1 MIEVKVHQQLRAFL
15 RGSGE
20 RNWPHQLTMARLVAR
35 ALRLGR
41 SALIQTGVPCNY
53 QGRHRLSYLLPV
65 LMWSQP
71 AVLVAPS
78 DVQQRL
84 LMVEIP
90 RLQQWMGTSK
100 PIRTGTTWPGADFT
114 GLLLTTPDAWLQ
126 DRLLGRE
133 RFPPGIPTIL
143 DGVDELEAWTRNQLM
158 ACIRPSDW
166 HEVMLAFPHQTEIIR
181 DARVQLTRA
190 VFQHPPSPYEC
201 WEIESETRAILR
213 RLYESLLAENAL
225 AMPDAF
231 RNFAEGLYSEEQLIW
246 AEIVRS
252 QGLFSLHRSPVQVR
266 DALTPIWPQQPV
278 VLIGGAL
285 DVEASAPVYCAG
297 MGLTD
302 LTTLKFSADPHNE
315 LIHLY
320 LPEGLPLPNTPQFG
334 VCLLQEIRSLLA
346 ISASGEGLTV
356 ILIGDVP
363 LKDRIGAVL
372 AADFG
377 SRVQVEKIANEER
390 GILVAGWEFWRQ
402 HQATLPPPMLLAI
415 ATLPIPSLEHPLVA
429 GRVAYYKRK
438 RLDWFR
444 LYLLPVALNQLQW
457 AIAPV
462 RERLGIVAL
471 LDSRVIHRSYGQS
484 VLAALGPLARI
495 NYLDPSWFTRSDYS
509 LAD

>member
-1 MIEVKVHQQLRAFL
+1 MIEVKVHQQLRAFI

-20 RNWPHQLTMARLVAR
+20 PSWPHQLTMARLVAR

-65 LMWSQP
+65 LMWSEP
-71 AVLVAPS
+71 AVVVAPS

-100 PIRTGTTWPGADFT
+100 PIRTGTSWPGTDFM

-126 DRLLGRE
+126 DRLLGLQ
-133 RFPPGIPTIL
+133 RFPIGIPTIL
-143 DGVDELEAWTRNQLM
+143 DGVDDLEAWTRNQLM
-158 ACIRPSDW
+158 ACIRPADW
-166 HEVMLAFPHQTEIIR
+166 HDVMLAFPHQTEIIR

-201 WEIESETRAILR
+201 CLIEDETRAILQ
-213 RLYESLLAENAL
+213 RLYEFLLAENAL

-231 RNFAEGLYSEEQLIW
+231 RNFAEGLYADEQIIW

-252 QGLFSLHRSPVQVR
+252 QGRFSLSRGPVEVT

-285 DVEASAPVYCAG
+285 DLEASAPVYCAG
-297 MGLTD
+297 MGLAD
-302 LTTLKFSADPHNE
+302 LTTLKFSADRHSE
-315 LIHLY
+315 MIHLY
-320 LPEGLPLPNTPQFG
+320 LPEGLPLPNTAQFG
-334 VCLLQEIRSLLA
+334 VCLLQEIRSMLA
-346 ISASGEGLTV
+346 ISAAGEGLTV

-363 LKDRIGAVL
+363 LKTKVGAVL

-377 SRVQVEKIANEER
+377 SRVQVENACLDSR
-390 GILVAGWEFWRQ
+390 GILVTGWEFWRQ
-402 HQATLPPPMLLAI
+402 HQAALPAPMFLAI

-438 RLDWFR
+438 RKDWFR
-444 LYLLPVALNQLQW
+444 LYLLPVALNELQR
-457 AIAPV
+457 AIAPA
-462 RERLGIVAL
+462 REKLGIVAL

-495 NYLDPSWFTRSDYS
+495 NYLDPSWFTRSNYS
-509 LAD
+509 VRD